1 MLVLPCADRLT
12 GPSCCC
18 CCLRGPGVVLIAGAV
33 AGFLLCRKRRRHE
46 PSSDKDGMQPAPRQ
60 ASIVSMR
67 NGGGPGDDD
76 FGDVLDIEALRMYDR
91 CA

>member
-1 MLVLPCADRLT
+1 
-12 GPSCCC
+12 
-18 CCLRGPGVVLIAGAV
+18 
-33 AGFLLCRKRRRHE
+33 
-46 PSSDKDGMQPAPRQ
+46 MQPAPRQ